1 MKLSRR
7 SATSEKKEGE
17 GKGRRGKKSK
27 WSRGKKFVIFER
39 GRERRKEKKRKKKIG
54 GEGAR
59 EDNGGEKTGVFPR
72 AISTE
77 KGVGTIPD
85 PSSDVVST
93 LA

>member
-1 MKLSRR
+1 M
-7 SATSEKKEGE
+7 KKE
-17 GKGRRGKKSK
+17 RRVERGGNQ
-27 WSRGKKFVIFER
+27 SRGKKFVILKREKER
-39 GRERRKEKKRKKKIG
+39 EGRKEKKRREKKRKKKIR

-59 EDNGGEKTGVFPR
+59 EDNRGEKTGVFPR

-77 KGVGTIPD
+77 KGVGTIPG

>member
-1 MKLSRR
+1 MK
-7 SATSEKKEGE
+7 G
-17 GKGRRGKKSK
+17 GGGKK
-27 WSRGKKFVIFER
+27 
-39 GRERRKEKKRKKKIG
+39 RKEKKRKKKIR

-77 KGVGTIPD
+77 KKGVGTIPG

>member
-1 MKLSRR
+1 MGGGN
-7 SATSEKKEGE
+7 EKNQ
-17 GKGRRGKKSK
+17 
-27 WSRGKKFVIFER
+27 SRGKKFVIFKRSEGGRR
-39 GRERRKEKKRKKKIG
+39 GRRKEKKRKKKIG

-77 KGVGTIPD
+77 KGVGTIPG

>member
-1 MKLSRR
+1 MKKKKKKGERN
-7 SATSEKKEGE
+7 EK
-17 GKGRRGKKSK
+17 
-27 WSRGKKFVIFER
+27 SRGKKFVILK
-39 GRERRKEKKRKKKIG
+39 GGGGKKRKEKKRKKKIR

-59 EDNGGEKTGVFPR
+59 EDNGGEKTGMFPR

-77 KGVGTIPD
+77 KKGVGTIPR